1 MKKQESTE
9 KSEKYDFKF
18 KLEIEQISSNECKFI
33 LLGRHYSTNDV
44 NRWLS
49 FQKRNAYKNSIK
61 QAFVDYFLQNN
72 DNRLEIFFDKA
83 IMYSISYNKNSRDD
97 DGNRI
102 TLKPFRDMLI
112 ETGFIKEDSRKHF
125 FELPNFEVPSSEY
138 KTEVYLRK
146 TDKIPS
152 KEEFLKCLS
161 FLN

>member
-1 MKKQESTE
+1 MNKKNKEHSA
-9 KSEKYDFKF
+9 EKYNFKF
-18 KLEIEQISSNECKFI
+18 KLEIEQISENECKFT
-33 LLGRHYSTNDV
+33 LFGRHYSANDV

-49 FQKRNAYKNSIK
+49 FQKRNAYKNSIR
-61 QAFVDYFLQNN
+61 QSFLDYFEENEKKLQ
-72 DNRLEIFFDKA
+72 IFFDKV

-112 ETGFIKEDSRKHF
+112 EKGFIKDDSRKYL
-125 FELPNFEVPSSEY
+125 FELPNFEVTSSEY
-138 KTEVYLRK
+138 RTEVYLTR

-152 KEEFLKCLS
+152 KEEFLKCLT